1 MHVIDVKLMKMHES
15 MERMWNIFF
24 ARCKDSPAVTD
35 YLREKETCHNLMADI
50 SKEVNEPDAETM
62 VFISHR
68 KG

>member
-1 MHVIDVKLMKMHES
+1 MTKVDVKLMKMHES

-50 SKEVNEPDAETM
+50 SKEVNEPDA
-62 VFISHR
+62 IPHHA
-68 KG
+68 GCGI